1 MKICIVGGG
10 KIGYYLAK
18 TMLEHGH
25 IPVIIEDN
33 FATCEHIADALDIR
47 VIDGDG
53 SRPEVLK
60 TALDSKE
67 PFHSFV
73 AVTGKDE
80 TNLIACQIAKRVYK
94 VKRTVARVN
103 NPKNTSVLKKLGV
116 DIVVSSTDNIARLI
130 EREVEAAAMRH
141 LLSLD
146 GGTTSLSQIEIPQS
160 FPYHDE
166 TLAELPVPGDVV
178 VISVT
183 RKGEFEIPRGNTKI
197 MIGDKV
203 TILAKNEAFSKL
215 VKTWHLQEDSSK

>member
-1 MKICIVGGG
+1 MKVCIIGGG

-18 TMLEHGH
+18 TMLEHGNNS
-25 IPVIIEDN
+25 VIIEEDEI
-33 FATCEHIADALDIR
+33 TCAHIADALDIK
-47 VIDGDG
+47 VINGDG
-53 SRPEVLK
+53 SRPDILK
-60 TALDSKE
+60 MALDTKE
-67 PFHSFV
+67 PFHSVV

-80 TNLIACQIAKRVYK
+80 TNLIACQIAKRVFK

-103 NPKNTSVLKKLGV
+103 NPKNTSVLRKLGV
-116 DIVVSSTDNIARLI
+116 DIVVSSTDNIARII

-160 FPYHDE
+160 FPFHGE
-166 TLAELPVPGDVV
+166 TLAEIPVPGDVV

-183 RKGEFEIPRGNTKI
+183 RKGEFEIPRGNTMI

-203 TILAKNEAFSKL
+203 TVLAKNEAFSKL
-215 VKTWHLQEDSSK
+215 TKSWRLQPKNEK